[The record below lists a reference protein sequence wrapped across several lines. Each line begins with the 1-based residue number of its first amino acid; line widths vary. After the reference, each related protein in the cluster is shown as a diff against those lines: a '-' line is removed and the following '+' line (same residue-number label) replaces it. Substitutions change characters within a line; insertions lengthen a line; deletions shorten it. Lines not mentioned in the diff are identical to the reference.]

1 MSKWCKISVSGIYTY
16 YITLWHQ
23 ALFTPNSKSLKGC
36 EMSVPVIYTYCTPL
50 RHQALYTPNSISLR
64 GVWRECIWDL
74 HQLNTTLTPDSIYSI
89 WSHDN
94 KFKRGVKWVYVGF
107 TPIIRNPFWH
117 QASPIYSIC
126 SQDCRF
132 KSSVK
137 RVSNPFYTCF
147 TLRIVVGSYLVFH
160 KVYIKCEV
168 KNMKIKIG
176 IK

>member
-1 MSKWCKISVSGIYTY
+1 MWSEYSLVSKWCKISVSGIYTY

-107 TPIIRNPFWH
+107 TPIKIHFDTK
-117 QASPIYSIC
+117 QA
-126 SQDCRF
+126 R
-132 KSSVK
+132 
-137 RVSNPFYTCF
+137 F
-147 TLRIVVGSYLVFH
+147 TLYVPKTVGLKAV
-160 KVYIKCEV
+160 
-168 KNMKIKIG
+168 
-176 IK
+176 